1 MILGAYSAGK
11 PRLNRS
17 SLDKFPPRDHQ
28 IRMDRRTF
36 MLGSSSF
43 ALGGALALL
52 GPPSAE
58 ATRRDRSIPLP
69 KLKPGGTIV
78 IDPGHGGI
86 DPGAIGPSG
95 TQEKNV
101 VLPLAEALAAE
112 LEALSGASVR
122 MTREKDVFLSLTDRV
137 AVAQSVNA
145 DLLIS
150 VHADSCPVANARG
163 LSIYTLSEVAS
174 DKLSA
179 GLAIQENR
187 VDLLR
192 GLDLPHVDKNVASI
206 LFDLERRETLNRS
219 RVLQHQLVNDLSSR
233 TLLMEGPA
241 RSANFAVLRSP
252 SVPAMLIET
261 GFLSNAADESLLR
274 TPRYRR
280 RLASLLAHALT
291 DSLDRSAQL

>member
-1 MILGAYSAGK
+1 
-11 PRLNRS
+11 
-17 SLDKFPPRDHQ
+17 
-28 IRMDRRTF
+28 MDRRAF
-36 MLGSSSF
+36 IRQSSSF
-43 ALGGALALL
+43 ALGSALGLL
-52 GPPSAE
+52 GPSLAQ
-58 ATRRDRSIPLP
+58 AARRDRSIPLP
-69 KLKPGGTIV
+69 KLKPGGTVV
-78 IDPGHGGI
+78 IDPGHGGV

-101 VLPLAEALAAE
+101 VLPLAEAFAAD

-137 AVAQSVNA
+137 AIAQSLDA

-150 VHADSCPVANARG
+150 VHADSCPVADARG

-179 GLAIQENR
+179 ALAVQENR
-187 VDLLR
+187 VDMLR
-192 GLDLPHVDKNVASI
+192 GLGLPHVDKNVASI

-219 RVLQHQLVNDLSSR
+219 RVLQRQLVDDLSSR
-233 TLLMEGPA
+233 TLLLEDPA

-291 DSLDRSAQL
+291 DNLDGWAHA